1 MNKRRMK
8 YNSYNNIRKCI
19 DVLNGKL
26 CLIGELPPG
35 GVYWGP
41 PNGRDFDTF
50 EGRTDAM
57 VVLDTSSRKR
67 VELAGRKDSCYST
80 DSSRW

>member
-1 MNKRRMK
+1 MK
-8 YNSYNNIRKCI
+8 HNSYDHVRSCI
-19 DVLNGKL
+19 DILNGKTT
-26 CLIGELPPG
+26 LISELPPG

-41 PNGRDFDTF
+41 PNGRGYDTF
-50 EGRTDAM
+50 EGRTDTV
-57 VVLDTSSRKR
+57 VVLNTFSRKR